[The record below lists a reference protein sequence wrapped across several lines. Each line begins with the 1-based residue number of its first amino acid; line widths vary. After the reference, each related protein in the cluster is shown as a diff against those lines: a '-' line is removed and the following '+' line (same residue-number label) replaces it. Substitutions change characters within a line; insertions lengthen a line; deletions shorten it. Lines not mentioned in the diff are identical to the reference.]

1 MALFH
6 FRWNSNTLFFPVISA
21 LFYDLTYFSDYRLHC
36 LGENNE
42 VVHICINCI
51 AYMCNIF
58 IELVRYCIVG
68 PTKHPYDAPL
78 TSFASFN
85 SEKEKLKIKKRTST
99 ICTIFMLIL
108 YTILDL
114 YPSIIPSVTFSEIEK
129 EKEVT
134 QKEVTNFV
142 TSAAMVKMF
151 RFIYFTMLMYFFFR
165 TPLFIHQKIAI
176 AIIIIGIVCILIIGE
191 FLKIWGGEPDLLL
204 LLEYVGVYLVTY
216 FLTSCKA
223 IVAKWL
229 MDFKYFS
236 PYQMLSIVGVIKL
249 IMAGI
254 SYVIIQYGHCK
265 YDFCGSLT
273 AQIEM
278 KIQSPYIIYYVLLFM
293 GNMLTGTFYML
304 TISFLSPVYIGISDG
319 IGAMGIW
326 IMFIIL
332 NREINTYL
340 LVLTI
345 VLFLIIIFGGMIYT
359 ENLILRCCGLDK
371 NTRESIIQRGNKS
384 FQNGN
389 KAFDAAIES
398 LSDSNSARESFG
410 IEFE

>member
-1 MALFH
+1 
-6 FRWNSNTLFFPVISA
+6 
-21 LFYDLTYFSDYRLHC
+21 
-36 LGENNE
+36 
-42 VVHICINCI
+42 
-51 AYMCNIF
+51 
-58 IELVRYCIVG
+58 
-68 PTKHPYDAPL
+68 
-78 TSFASFN
+78 
-85 SEKEKLKIKKRTST
+85 
-99 ICTIFMLIL
+99 
-108 YTILDL
+108 
-114 YPSIIPSVTFSEIEK
+114 
-129 EKEVT
+129 
-134 QKEVTNFV
+134 
-142 TSAAMVKMF
+142 
-151 RFIYFTMLMYFFFR
+151 
-165 TPLFIHQKIAI
+165 
-176 AIIIIGIVCILIIGE
+176 
-191 FLKIWGGEPDLLL
+191 
-204 LLEYVGVYLVTY
+204 
-216 FLTSCKA
+216 
-223 IVAKWL
+223 

-254 SYVIIQYGHCK
+254 SYVIIKYGDCQS
-265 YDFCGSLT
+265 DFCGSLS
-273 AQIEM
+273 AQIE
-278 KIQSPYIIYYVLLFM
+278 IQSPYIIYYVLLFM

-371 NTRESIIQRGNKS
+371 DTRESIIQRGNKS
-384 FQNGN
+384 FQKGN
-389 KAFDAAIES
+389 QAFDAAIES